1 MKIDLLGYTG
11 LFLVSLLIAAISTP
25 FFRNLALKQKI
36 LDTPNSERK
45 IQRTAVPY
53 LGGFGIALAVVLTT
67 FVAITFSEATSENYF
82 LALSVLAPAIV
93 LGLIGFIDDKKH
105 LTPLSRFI
113 AQTFAGV
120 FTALVLILTNTVGN
134 PTNSVFLDALLTII
148 WVVGI
153 CNAINFFDNMDGAAG
168 GISALSGFGF
178 AVIGLQNGQYF
189 VAAFGL
195 VLSGACVGYLF
206 WNWNPAKI
214 YMGDAGALFIG
225 IILAAL
231 AVRVDPVSVSG
242 IGAFFVPICVLALP
256 ILDTTTVV
264 IDRLRRKVS
273 PFEGGLDH
281 LSHRL
286 RRKGLS
292 VRQSVTTL
300 CLFQIISILI
310 GFLINMSGNTY
321 DSILAI
327 LETILGLALLI
338 WFLKIPA
345 QD

>member
-1 MKIDLLGYTG
+1 MKIDLIGYFG
-11 LFLVSLLIAAISTP
+11 LFVASLIIAATSTP
-25 FFRNLALKQKI
+25 LFRNLAMKRKI

-53 LGGFGIALAVVLTT
+53 LGGFGIALAVVATT
-67 FVAITFSEATSENYF
+67 LIAITLSDASTENYL
-82 LALSVLAPAIV
+82 LALSVLAPAMA

-113 AQTFAGV
+113 AQTFAGI

-134 PTNSVFLDALLTII
+134 PTSYLVLDVLLTIV

-168 GISALSGFGF
+168 GISALAGFGF
-178 AVIGLQNGQYF
+178 AVIGLQNDQYF

-195 VLSGACVGYLF
+195 VLSGACIGYLF

-231 AVRVDPVSVSG
+231 AVRVDPVSVNG
-242 IGAFFVPICVLALP
+242 ATAFFVPICVLALP

-264 IDRLRRKVS
+264 IDRLRRGVS

-292 VRQSVTTL
+292 VRQSVSAL
-300 CLFQIISILI
+300 CLLESISISI
-310 GFLINMSGNTY
+310 GFFINMRGSTY
-321 DSILAI
+321 DTKLAI
-327 LETILGLALLI
+327 LETILGITLLI
-338 WFLKIPA
+338 WFLRIPA

>member
-67 FVAITFSEATSENYF
+67 FAAITFSEATSENYF

-300 CLFQIISILI
+300 CLIQSISILI

-321 DSILAI
+321 DSILAT
-327 LETILGLALLI
+327 LEIILGLALLI
-338 WFLKIPA
+338 LFLRIPA

>member
-11 LFLVSLLIAAISTP
+11 LFVVSLLIAAISTP

-82 LALSVLAPAIV
+82 LALSVLVPAIV

-120 FTALVLILTNTVGN
+120 FTALVLILTKTVGN

-168 GISALSGFGF
+168 GVSALSGFGF
-178 AVIGLQNGQYF
+178 AIIGLQNGQYF

-206 WNWNPAKI
+206 WNWNPARI

-300 CLFQIISILI
+300 CLIQSISILI

-321 DSILAI
+321 DSILAALEI
-327 LETILGLALLI
+327 LLGLSLLI
-338 WFLKIPA
+338 WFLRIPA

>member
-1 MKIDLLGYTG
+1 MKIDLVGYFG
-11 LFLVSLLIAAISTP
+11 LFVASLIIAATSTP
-25 FFRNLALKQKI
+25 LFRNLAVKRKI

-53 LGGFGIALAVVLTT
+53 LGGFGIALAVVATT
-67 FVAITFSEATSENYF
+67 LIAITISDASTENYL
-82 LALSVLAPAIV
+82 LALSVLAPAMA

-134 PTNSVFLDALLTII
+134 PTNYLLLDVLLTVV

-168 GISALSGFGF
+168 GISALAGFGF
-178 AVIGLQNGQYF
+178 AVIGLQNDQYF

-195 VLSGACVGYLF
+195 VLSGACIGYLF

-231 AVRVDPVSVSG
+231 AVRVDPVSVNG
-242 IGAFFVPICVLALP
+242 ATAFFVPICVLALP

-264 IDRLRRKVS
+264 IDRLRRGVS

-286 RRKGLS
+286 RRKGMS
-292 VRQSVTTL
+292 VRQAVLTL
-300 CLFQIISILI
+300 YLLESISILI
-310 GFLINMSGNTY
+310 GFLINMRGNAY
-321 DSILAI
+321 DTKLAI
-327 LETILGLALLI
+327 LESILGLSLLI
-338 WFLKIPA
+338 WFLRIPA

>member
-11 LFLVSLLIAAISTP
+11 LFVVSLLIAALSTP

-82 LALSVLAPAIV
+82 LALSVLAPAIA

-178 AVIGLQNGQYF
+178 AIIGLQNGQYF

-300 CLFQIISILI
+300 CLIQFISILI

-321 DSILAI
+321 DSILAT
-327 LETILGLALLI
+327 LEMILGLSLLI
-338 WFLKIPA
+338 WFLRIPA

>member
-11 LFLVSLLIAAISTP
+11 LFVVSLLIAAISTP

-168 GISALSGFGF
+168 GISALAGFGF
-178 AVIGLQNGQYF
+178 AIIGLQNGQFF

-300 CLFQIISILI
+300 CLIQSISILI

-321 DSILAI
+321 DSILAALEI
-327 LETILGLALLI
+327 LLGLSLLI
-338 WFLKIPA
+338 WFLRIPA

>member
-11 LFLVSLLIAAISTP
+11 LFVVSLLIAAISTP

-67 FVAITFSEATSENYF
+67 FVAITFSESTSENYL

-134 PTNSVFLDALLTII
+134 PTNYIILDALLTIT

-178 AVIGLQNGQYF
+178 AIIGLQNGQYF

-300 CLFQIISILI
+300 CLIQSISIMI

-321 DSILAI
+321 DSILTT
-327 LETILGLALLI
+327 LEIILGLALLI
-338 WFLKIPA
+338 WFLRIPA

>member
-11 LFLVSLLIAAISTP
+11 LFVVSLLIAAISTP

-120 FTALVLILTNTVGN
+120 FTALVLILTKTVGN
-134 PTNSVFLDALLTII
+134 PTNYVILDALLTII

-178 AVIGLQNGQYF
+178 AIIGLQNGQYF

-300 CLFQIISILI
+300 CLIQSISILI

-321 DSILAI
+321 DSILAT
-327 LETILGLALLI
+327 LEMTLGLSLLI
-338 WFLKIPA
+338 WFLRIPA

>member
-67 FVAITFSEATSENYF
+67 FAAITFSEATSENYF

-300 CLFQIISILI
+300 CLIQSISILI

-321 DSILAI
+321 DSILATLEMI
-327 LETILGLALLI
+327 LWLSLLI
-338 WFLKIPA
+338 WFLRIPA

>member
-11 LFLVSLLIAAISTP
+11 LFLVSLLVAAISTP

-53 LGGFGIALAVVLTT
+53 LGGFGMALAVVLTT
-67 FVAITFSEATSENYF
+67 FAAITFSEATSENYF

-120 FTALVLILTNTVGN
+120 FTALVLILTKTVGN
-134 PTNSVFLDALLTII
+134 PTNYVILDALLTII

-178 AVIGLQNGQYF
+178 AIIGLQNGQYF

-242 IGAFFVPICVLALP
+242 IGAFFIPICVLALP

-300 CLFQIISILI
+300 CLIQSISILI

-321 DSILAI
+321 DSILAT
-327 LETILGLALLI
+327 LEIVLGLSLLI
-338 WFLKIPA
+338 WFLRIPA

>member
-1 MKIDLLGYTG
+1 MKIDLIGYFG
-11 LFLVSLLIAAISTP
+11 LFVASLIIAATSTP
-25 FFRNLALKQKI
+25 LFRNLAVKRKI

-53 LGGFGIALAVVLTT
+53 LGGFGIALAVVATT
-67 FVAITFSEATSENYF
+67 LIAITLSDASTENYL
-82 LALSVLAPAIV
+82 LALSVLAPAMA

-113 AQTFAGV
+113 AQTFAGI

-134 PTNSVFLDALLTII
+134 PTSYLLLDVLLTIL

-168 GISALSGFGF
+168 GISALAGFGF
-178 AVIGLQNGQYF
+178 AVIGLQNDQYF

-195 VLSGACVGYLF
+195 VLSGACIGYLF

-231 AVRVDPVSVSG
+231 AVRVDPVSVNG
-242 IGAFFVPICVLALP
+242 ATAFFVPICVLALP

-264 IDRLRRKVS
+264 IDRLRRGVS

-292 VRQSVTTL
+292 VRQSVSAL
-300 CLFQIISILI
+300 CLLESISISI
-310 GFLINMSGNTY
+310 GFFINMRGSTY
-321 DSILAI
+321 DTKLAI
-327 LETILGLALLI
+327 LETILGITLLI
-338 WFLKIPA
+338 WFLRIPA

>member
-11 LFLVSLLIAAISTP
+11 LFVVSLLIAASSTP

-120 FTALVLILTNTVGN
+120 FTALVLILTKTVGN

-178 AVIGLQNGQYF
+178 AIIGLQNGQYF

-300 CLFQIISILI
+300 CLIQSISILI

-321 DSILAI
+321 DSILAALEI
-327 LETILGLALLI
+327 LLGLSLLI
-338 WFLKIPA
+338 WFLRIPA

>member
-11 LFLVSLLIAAISTP
+11 LFLVSLLIAAGSTP

-134 PTNSVFLDALLTII
+134 PTNSIFLDVLLTII

-178 AVIGLQNGQYF
+178 AIIGLQNGQYF

-300 CLFQIISILI
+300 CLIQSISILI
-310 GFLINMSGNTY
+310 GFLINMSGNTF

-327 LETILGLALLI
+327 FEIIMGLALLI
-338 WFLKIPA
+338 WFLKIPI
-345 QD
+345 

>member
-67 FVAITFSEATSENYF
+67 FAAITFSEATSENYF

-286 RRKGLS
+286 IRSGLTRKTSAIILWSLSGLFAGVS
-292 VRQSVTTL
+292 VLLPNLSQSFTNYL
-300 CLFQIISILI
+300 LI
-310 GFLINMSGNTY
+310 G
-321 DSILAI
+321 A
-327 LETILGLALLI
+327 GLT
-338 WFLKIPA
+338 WFTLFITFFRTK
-345 QD
+345 DN

>member
-11 LFLVSLLIAAISTP
+11 LFLFSLLIAAGSTP

-67 FVAITFSEATSENYF
+67 FAAITFSEATSENYF

-134 PTNSVFLDALLTII
+134 PTNSIFLDVLLTII

-178 AVIGLQNGQYF
+178 AIIGLQNGQYF

-195 VLSGACVGYLF
+195 VLSGACVGYIF

-300 CLFQIISILI
+300 CLFQVISILI

-321 DSILAI
+321 DSILAT
-327 LETILGLALLI
+327 LEMLLGVSLLI
-338 WFLKIPA
+338 WFLRIPA

>member
-67 FVAITFSEATSENYF
+67 FAAITFSEATSENYF
-82 LALSVLAPAIV
+82 LALSVLVPAIV

-120 FTALVLILTNTVGN
+120 FTALVLILTKTVGN

-178 AVIGLQNGQYF
+178 AIIGLQNGQYF

-231 AVRVDPVSVSG
+231 AVRVDPVSVNG

-300 CLFQIISILI
+300 CSIQSISILI
-310 GFLINMSGNTY
+310 GFLINMSGNTF

-327 LETILGLALLI
+327 LEIILGLALLI
-338 WFLKIPA
+338 WFLRIPA

>member
-11 LFLVSLLIAAISTP
+11 LFLVSLLVAAISTP

-67 FVAITFSEATSENYF
+67 FAAITFSEATSENYF

-300 CLFQIISILI
+300 CLIQSISILI

-321 DSILAI
+321 DSILAT
-327 LETILGLALLI
+327 LEMILGLSLLI
-338 WFLKIPA
+338 WFLRIPA

>member
-11 LFLVSLLIAAISTP
+11 LFLVSLLVAAISTP

-300 CLFQIISILI
+300 CLIQSISILI

-321 DSILAI
+321 DSILAT
-327 LETILGLALLI
+327 LEIILGLALLI
-338 WFLKIPA
+338 WFLRIPA

>member
-11 LFLVSLLIAAISTP
+11 LFVVSLLIAALSTP

-67 FVAITFSEATSENYF
+67 FAAITFSEATSENYF

-300 CLFQIISILI
+300 CLIQSISILI

-321 DSILAI
+321 DSILAT
-327 LETILGLALLI
+327 LEMILGLSLLI
-338 WFLKIPA
+338 WFLRIPT

>member
-1 MKIDLLGYTG
+1 MKIDLIGYFG
-11 LFLVSLLIAAISTP
+11 LFVASLIIAATSTP
-25 FFRNLALKQKI
+25 LFRNLAVKRKI

-53 LGGFGIALAVVLTT
+53 LGGFGIALAVVATT
-67 FVAITFSEATSENYF
+67 LIAITISDASTENYL
-82 LALSVLAPAIV
+82 LALSVLAPAMA

-134 PTNSVFLDALLTII
+134 PTSYLVLDVLLTIV

-168 GISALSGFGF
+168 GISALAGFGF
-178 AVIGLQNGQYF
+178 AVIGLQNDQYF

-195 VLSGACVGYLF
+195 VLSGACIGYLF

-231 AVRVDPVSVSG
+231 AVRVDPVSVNG
-242 IGAFFVPICVLALP
+242 ATAFFVPICVLALP

-264 IDRLRRKVS
+264 IDRLRRGVS

-286 RRKGLS
+286 RRKGMS
-292 VRQSVTTL
+292 VRQAVSTL
-300 CLFQIISILI
+300 YLLESISILI
-310 GFLINMSGNTY
+310 GFLINMRGNAY
-321 DSILAI
+321 DTKLAI

>member
-1 MKIDLLGYTG
+1 
-11 LFLVSLLIAAISTP
+11 
-25 FFRNLALKQKI
+25 LKQKI

-82 LALSVLAPAIV
+82 LALSVLVPAIV

-120 FTALVLILTNTVGN
+120 FTALVLILTKTVGN

-178 AVIGLQNGQYF
+178 AIIGLQNGQYF

-300 CLFQIISILI
+300 CLIQSISILI

-321 DSILAI
+321 DSILAALEI
-327 LETILGLALLI
+327 LLGLSLLI
-338 WFLKIPA
+338 WFLRIPA

>member
-11 LFLVSLLIAAISTP
+11 LFVVSLLIAAISTP

-82 LALSVLAPAIV
+82 LALSVLVPAIV

-120 FTALVLILTNTVGN
+120 FTALVLILTKTVGN

-178 AVIGLQNGQYF
+178 AIIGLQNGQYF

-300 CLFQIISILI
+300 CLIQSISILI

-321 DSILAI
+321 DSILAALEI
-327 LETILGLALLI
+327 LLGLSLLI
-338 WFLKIPA
+338 WFLRIPA

>member
-11 LFLVSLLIAAISTP
+11 LFLVSLLIAAGSTP

-67 FVAITFSEATSENYF
+67 FAAITFSEATSENYF

-134 PTNSVFLDALLTII
+134 PTNSIFLDVLLTII

-178 AVIGLQNGQYF
+178 AIIGLQNGQYF

-300 CLFQIISILI
+300 CLIQSISILI
-310 GFLINMSGNTY
+310 GFLINMSGNTF

-327 LETILGLALLI
+327 FEIIMGLALLI
-338 WFLKIPA
+338 WFLKIPI
-345 QD
+345 

>member
-120 FTALVLILTNTVGN
+120 FTALVLILTDTVGN
-134 PTNSVFLDALLTII
+134 PTNSIFLDALLTII

-168 GISALSGFGF
+168 GISALAGFGF
-178 AVIGLQNGQYF
+178 AIIGLQNGQYF

-300 CLFQIISILI
+300 CLIQSISILI

-321 DSILAI
+321 DSILAA
-327 LETILGLALLI
+327 LELFLGLGLLVY
-338 WFLKIPA
+338 FLRIPA
-345 QD
+345 KD

>member
-11 LFLVSLLIAAISTP
+11 LFVVSLLIAASSTP

-82 LALSVLAPAIV
+82 LALSVLVPAIV

-120 FTALVLILTNTVGN
+120 FTALVLILTKTVGN

-178 AVIGLQNGQYF
+178 AIIGLQNGQYF

-206 WNWNPAKI
+206 WNWSPAKI

-300 CLFQIISILI
+300 CLIQSISILI

-321 DSILAI
+321 DSILAALEI
-327 LETILGLALLI
+327 LLGLSLLI
-338 WFLKIPA
+338 WFLRIPA

>member
-11 LFLVSLLIAAISTP
+11 LFVVSLLIAAISTP

-67 FVAITFSEATSENYF
+67 FAAITFSEATSENYF

-300 CLFQIISILI
+300 CLIQSISILI

-321 DSILAI
+321 DSILAT
-327 LETILGLALLI
+327 LEMTLGLSLLI
-338 WFLKIPA
+338 WFLRIPA

>member
-1 MKIDLLGYTG
+1 MKIDFLGYTG
-11 LFLVSLLIAAISTP
+11 LFVVSLMIAAISTP
-25 FFRNLALKQKI
+25 LFRNIALKQKI

-67 FVAITFSEATSENYF
+67 IVAITFSEATSENYF

-178 AVIGLQNGQYF
+178 AIIGLQNGQYF

-300 CLFQIISILI
+300 CLFQVISILI

-321 DSILAI
+321 DSMLAT
-327 LETILGLALLI
+327 LEMLLGLSLLI
-338 WFLKIPA
+338 WFLRIPA

>member
-11 LFLVSLLIAAISTP
+11 LFLVSLLIAAGSTP

-67 FVAITFSEATSENYF
+67 FAAITFSEATSENYF

-178 AVIGLQNGQYF
+178 AIIGLQNGQYF

-300 CLFQIISILI
+300 CLFQVISILI

-321 DSILAI
+321 DSILAT
-327 LETILGLALLI
+327 LEMLLGVSLLI
-338 WFLKIPA
+338 WFLRIPA

>member
-11 LFLVSLLIAAISTP
+11 LFVVSLLIAALSTP

-134 PTNSVFLDALLTII
+134 PTNSIFLDALLTII

-178 AVIGLQNGQYF
+178 AIIGLQNDQYF

-300 CLFQIISILI
+300 CLIQSISILI

-321 DSILAI
+321 DSILATI
-327 LETILGLALLI
+327 EIILGLSLLI
-338 WFLKIPA
+338 WFLRIPA

>member
-1 MKIDLLGYTG
+1 MKIDLIGYFG
-11 LFLVSLLIAAISTP
+11 LFVASLIIAATSTP
-25 FFRNLALKQKI
+25 LFRNLAVKRKI

-53 LGGFGIALAVVLTT
+53 LGGFGIALAVVATT
-67 FVAITFSEATSENYF
+67 LIAITISDASTENYL
-82 LALSVLAPAIV
+82 LALSVLAPAMA

-134 PTNSVFLDALLTII
+134 PTSYLVLDVLLTIV

-168 GISALSGFGF
+168 GISALAGFGF
-178 AVIGLQNGQYF
+178 AVIGLQNDQYF

-195 VLSGACVGYLF
+195 VLSGACIGYLF

-231 AVRVDPVSVSG
+231 AVRVDPVSVNG
-242 IGAFFVPICVLALP
+242 ATAFFVPICVLALP

-264 IDRLRRKVS
+264 IDRLRRGVS

-292 VRQSVTTL
+292 VRQSVSAL
-300 CLFQIISILI
+300 CLLESISISI
-310 GFLINMSGNTY
+310 GFFINMRGSTY
-321 DSILAI
+321 DTKLAI
-327 LETILGLALLI
+327 LETILGITLLI
-338 WFLKIPA
+338 WFLRIPA

>member
-1 MKIDLLGYTG
+1 MKIDLIGYFG
-11 LFLVSLLIAAISTP
+11 LFVASLIIAATSTP
-25 FFRNLALKQKI
+25 LFRNLAVKRKI

-53 LGGFGIALAVVLTT
+53 LGGFGIALAVIATT
-67 FVAITFSEATSENYF
+67 LIAITLSDASTENYL
-82 LALSVLAPAIV
+82 LALSVLAPAMA

-134 PTNSVFLDALLTII
+134 PTNYLLLDVLLTVV

-168 GISALSGFGF
+168 GISALAGFGF
-178 AVIGLQNGQYF
+178 AVIGLQNDQYF

-195 VLSGACVGYLF
+195 VLSGACIGYLF

-231 AVRVDPVSVSG
+231 AVRVDPVSVNG
-242 IGAFFVPICVLALP
+242 ATAFFVPICVLALP

-264 IDRLRRKVS
+264 IDRLRRGVS

-292 VRQSVTTL
+292 VRQSVSAL
-300 CLFQIISILI
+300 CLLESISISI
-310 GFLINMSGNTY
+310 GFFINMRGSTY
-321 DSILAI
+321 DTKLAI
-327 LETILGLALLI
+327 LDTILGITLLI
-338 WFLKIPA
+338 WFLRIPA

>member
-1 MKIDLLGYTG
+1 M
-11 LFLVSLLIAAISTP
+11 
-25 FFRNLALKQKI
+25 
-36 LDTPNSERK
+36 
-45 IQRTAVPY
+45 
-53 LGGFGIALAVVLTT
+53 
-67 FVAITFSEATSENYF
+67 
-82 LALSVLAPAIV
+82 
-93 LGLIGFIDDKKH
+93 
-105 LTPLSRFI
+105 
-113 AQTFAGV
+113 
-120 FTALVLILTNTVGN
+120 VLILTNTVGN
-134 PTNSVFLDALLTII
+134 PTSYLVLDVLLTIV

-168 GISALSGFGF
+168 GISALAGFGF
-178 AVIGLQNGQYF
+178 AVIGLQNDQYF

-195 VLSGACVGYLF
+195 VLSGACIGYLF

-231 AVRVDPVSVSG
+231 AVRVDPVSVNG
-242 IGAFFVPICVLALP
+242 ATAFFVPICVLALP

-264 IDRLRRKVS
+264 IDRLRRGVS

-286 RRKGLS
+286 RRKGMS
-292 VRQSVTTL
+292 VRQAVSTL
-300 CLFQIISILI
+300 YLLESISILI
-310 GFLINMSGNTY
+310 GFLINMRGNAY
-321 DSILAI
+321 DTKLAI

>member
-11 LFLVSLLIAAISTP
+11 LFVVSLLIAAISTP

-67 FVAITFSEATSENYF
+67 FAAITFSEATSENYF

-178 AVIGLQNGQYF
+178 AIIGLQNGQYF

-300 CLFQIISILI
+300 CLFQVISILI

-321 DSILAI
+321 DSILAT
-327 LETILGLALLI
+327 LEMLLGVSLLI
-338 WFLKIPA
+338 WFLRIPA

>member
-178 AVIGLQNGQYF
+178 AIIGLQNGQYF

-300 CLFQIISILI
+300 CLFQVISILI

-321 DSILAI
+321 DSILAT
-327 LETILGLALLI
+327 LEIILGLSLFI
-338 WFLKIPA
+338 WFLRIPA

>member
-67 FVAITFSEATSENYF
+67 FAAITFSEATSENYF

-178 AVIGLQNGQYF
+178 AIIGLQNGQYF

-300 CLFQIISILI
+300 CLIQSISILI

-321 DSILAI
+321 DSILAT
-327 LETILGLALLI
+327 LEMILGLSLLI
-338 WFLKIPA
+338 WFLRIPA

>member
-1 MKIDLLGYTG
+1 MKIDLIGYIG
-11 LFLVSLLIAAISTP
+11 LFVASLIIATTSTP
-25 FFRNLALKQKI
+25 LFRSLAVKRKI

-53 LGGFGIALAVVLTT
+53 LGGFGIALAVVSTT
-67 FVAITFSEATSENYF
+67 LIAITISDASTENYL
-82 LALSVLAPAIV
+82 LALSVLAPAMA

-113 AQTFAGV
+113 AQTFAGI

-134 PTNSVFLDALLTII
+134 PTNYLALDVLLTII

-168 GISALSGFGF
+168 GISALAGFGF
-178 AVIGLQNGQYF
+178 AIIGLQNGQYF

-225 IILAAL
+225 VILAAL

-264 IDRLRRKVS
+264 IDRLRRRVS

-300 CLFQIISILI
+300 CLIQSISILI

-321 DSILAI
+321 DSILAT
-327 LETILGLALLI
+327 LEIILGLSLLI
-338 WFLKIPA
+338 WFLRIPA
-345 QD
+345 RD

>member
-11 LFLVSLLIAAISTP
+11 LFLVSLLVAAISTP

-67 FVAITFSEATSENYF
+67 FAAITFSEATSENYF

-120 FTALVLILTNTVGN
+120 FTALVLILTKTVGN
-134 PTNSVFLDALLTII
+134 PTNYVILDALLTII

-178 AVIGLQNGQYF
+178 AIIGLQNGQYF

-242 IGAFFVPICVLALP
+242 IGAFFIPICVLALP

-300 CLFQIISILI
+300 CLIQSISILI

-321 DSILAI
+321 DSILAT
-327 LETILGLALLI
+327 LEIVLGLTLLI
-338 WFLKIPA
+338 WFLRIPA

>member
-11 LFLVSLLIAAISTP
+11 LFLVSLLIAAGFTP

-67 FVAITFSEATSENYF
+67 FAAITFSEATSENYF

-178 AVIGLQNGQYF
+178 AIIGLQNGQYF

-292 VRQSVTTL
+292 VRQSVLTL
-300 CLFQIISILI
+300 CLIQSISILI

-321 DSILAI
+321 DSILAT
-327 LETILGLALLI
+327 LEMILGLSLLI
-338 WFLKIPA
+338 WFLRIPA